1 MSLSKT
7 KRQVV
12 TLYGS
17 SLLGIL
23 TGVFVSI
30 LNTSNLPPVEYGDVR
45 YINNFISFFSGILLF
60 GYFVS
65 GSRLLALSKSKE
77 ETRRMKGILT
87 TILLTTFATMM
98 VIMVVCGVIHGSILH
113 KEYSYLFYTAIPVCG
128 SVLFLNYINTT
139 SQGDNNI
146 NAIAAARLFPSLI
159 YLVVAYLIYR
169 YYGASRER
177 MILLHNGIAMIFLL
191 FLILKARP
199 DFSHL
204 RESWKILN
212 EENKKYGLQVYYGSL
227 ANVSVQYVAGI
238 TLGLFGTNNA
248 NVGYYTLALTVSMP
262 LTMLPQVV
270 GTTYFKRFAS
280 EDRIS
285 PKVIKYTVLITLLSY
300 ILFVLAIHPIIRLLY
315 KPEYISVA
323 YFATLLGIGCV
334 LNGLGDVF
342 NRFLGAHGKG
352 VYLRNGAFISGGV
365 ALVGYTLMVYLFDI
379 HGAIA
384 TRIISTLVYCLM
396 MVYYYKKM
404 TNVQLI

>member
-77 ETRRMKGILT
+77 ETRRLKGILT

-191 FLILKARP
+191 FLILQARP

-248 NVGYYTLALTVSMP
+248 LKTASLPKSSNTQCSSHCCHISSLCWPSTPSSGYSTNLSISAWPTLPPSSGLAVCSTALATCSTV
-262 LTMLPQVV
+262 
-270 GTTYFKRFAS
+270 F
-280 EDRIS
+280 
-285 PKVIKYTVLITLLSY
+285 
-300 ILFVLAIHPIIRLLY
+300 
-315 KPEYISVA
+315 
-323 YFATLLGIGCV
+323 
-334 LNGLGDVF
+334 
-342 NRFLGAHGKG
+342 
-352 VYLRNGAFISGGV
+352 
-365 ALVGYTLMVYLFDI
+365 
-379 HGAIA
+379 
-384 TRIISTLVYCLM
+384 
-396 MVYYYKKM
+396 
-404 TNVQLI
+404 

>member
-1 MSLSKT
+1 MGISKT

-45 YINNFISFFSGILLF
+45 YINNFIQFFSGILLF

-77 ETRRMKGILT
+77 ETRQLKGILT
-87 TILLTTFATMM
+87 TILLTTFAAMM
-98 VIMVVCGVIHGSILH
+98 IIMVVCGVVHGSILH

-159 YLVVAYLIYR
+159 YLIVAYLIYH
-169 YYGASRER
+169 YFGATREK
-177 MILLHNGIAMIFLL
+177 MILLHNGIALIFLL
-191 FLILKARP
+191 FLILYARP
-199 DFSHL
+199 DFHHL
-204 RESWKILN
+204 RDSWKKLN

-238 TLGLFGTNNA
+238 TLGLFGVDNA
-248 NVGYYTLALTVSMP
+248 NVGYYTLALTVSLP

-285 PKVIKYTVLITLLSY
+285 PKVIKYTILITLLSY
-300 ILFVLAIHPIIRLLY
+300 ILFVLAIHPIIRFLY
-315 KPEYISVA
+315 KPEYINVA
-323 YFATLLGIGCV
+323 HFATLLGIGCV

-342 NRFLGAHGKG
+342 NRFIGAHGKG
-352 VYLRNGAFISGGV
+352 SYIRNGAFISGGV
-365 ALVGYTLMVYLFDI
+365 ALIGYTLFVYLFDI
-379 HGAIA
+379 NGAIA
-384 TRIISTLVYCLM
+384 TRIISTLVYCLT

-404 TNVQLI
+404 TNVQHI